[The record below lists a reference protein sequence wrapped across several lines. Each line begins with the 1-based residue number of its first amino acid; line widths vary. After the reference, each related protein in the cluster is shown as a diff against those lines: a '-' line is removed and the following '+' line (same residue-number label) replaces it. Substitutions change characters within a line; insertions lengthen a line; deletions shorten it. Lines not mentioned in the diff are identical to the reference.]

1 METIYFMNF
10 VMMFMEWDHSLLN
23 LLQGNQENTRK
34 STAVG
39 NAFYG
44 EESHCTFYCKKCEYE
59 NL

>member
-1 METIYFMNF
+1 
-10 VMMFMEWDHSLLN
+10 MMFMEWDHSLLN

-44 EESHCTFYCKKCEYE
+44 EESHCTFHCKKCEYE